1 MRGVSMKT
9 LFSVALLV
17 SSFLVSG
24 QAFALVLGKVDVQ
37 KVLISVDQ
45 GKKVRDQLKK
55 EFDTKQNEIKK
66 EEDKIRK
73 MQKDFEKQ
81 SAVMNDK
88 ARGKKQKEIQDN
100 IMGLQQKSMDY
111 QKTIQEMENNLK
123 RPILENIK
131 KVVEEVSKDSN
142 VDVTFE
148 VSTAPVIYAKEEKD
162 LTDEVIKKYNKKYK

>member
-1 MRGVSMKT
+1 MKT
-9 LFSVALLV
+9 LFSIGLLV
-17 SSFLVSG
+17 GSLLVSG

-55 EFDTKQNEIKK
+55 EFDSKQNEIRK

-73 MQKDFEKQ
+73 LQQDFEKQ

-88 ARGKKQKEIQDN
+88 AKGKKQKEIQDQ

-111 QKTIQEMENNLK
+111 QKTIQDMENNLK

-131 KVVEEVSKDSN
+131 KIVEEVSKDSN

>member
-1 MRGVSMKT
+1 MKT
-9 LFSVALLV
+9 LFSIGLLV
-17 SSFLVSG
+17 SSLLVSG

-37 KVLISVDQ
+37 KVLVLVDQ

-73 MQKDFEKQ
+73 LQQDFEKQ

-88 ARGKKQKEIQDN
+88 AKGKKQKEIQDQ

-111 QKTIQEMENNLK
+111 QKTIQDMENNLK

-131 KVVEEVSKDSN
+131 KIVEEVSKDSN

>member
-9 LFSVALLV
+9 LFSIGLLV
-17 SSFLVSG
+17 SSLLVSG

-37 KVLISVDQ
+37 KVLVSVDQ

-73 MQKDFEKQ
+73 LQQDFEKQ

-88 ARGKKQKEIQDN
+88 AKGKKQKEIQDQ

-111 QKTIQEMENNLK
+111 QKTIQDMENNLK

-131 KVVEEVSKDSN
+131 KIVEEVSKDSN

>member
-1 MRGVSMKT
+1 MSMKT
-9 LFSVALLV
+9 LFSIGLLV
-17 SSFLVSG
+17 SSLLVSG

-37 KVLISVDQ
+37 KVLVSVDQ

-73 MQKDFEKQ
+73 LQQDFEKQ

-88 ARGKKQKEIQDN
+88 AKGKKQKEIQDQ

-111 QKTIQEMENNLK
+111 QKTIQDMENNLK

-131 KVVEEVSKDSN
+131 KIVEEVSKDSN

>member
-1 MRGVSMKT
+1 MKT
-9 LFSVALLV
+9 LFSVALLASSLLV
-17 SSFLVSG
+17 SS

-88 ARGKKQKEIQDN
+88 ARGKKQKEIQDQ

-111 QKTIQEMENNLK
+111 QKTIQDMENNLK

-131 KVVEEVSKDSN
+131 KIVEEVSKDSN

-162 LTDEVIKKYNKKYK
+162 LTDEVIKSYNKKYK

>member
-1 MRGVSMKT
+1 MKT
-9 LFSVALLV
+9 LFSIGLLV
-17 SSFLVSG
+17 SSLLVSG

-37 KVLISVDQ
+37 KVLVSVDQ

-73 MQKDFEKQ
+73 LQQDFEKQ

-88 ARGKKQKEIQDN
+88 AKGKKQKEIQDQ

-111 QKTIQEMENNLK
+111 QKTIQDMENNLK

-131 KVVEEVSKDSN
+131 KIVEEVSKDSN

>member
-1 MRGVSMKT
+1 VSMKT
-9 LFSVALLV
+9 LFSIGLLV
-17 SSFLVSG
+17 SSLLVSG

-37 KVLISVDQ
+37 KVLVSVDQ

-73 MQKDFEKQ
+73 LQQDFEKQ

-88 ARGKKQKEIQDN
+88 AKGKKQKEIQDQ

-111 QKTIQEMENNLK
+111 QKTIQDMENNLK

-131 KVVEEVSKDSN
+131 KIVEEVSKDSN